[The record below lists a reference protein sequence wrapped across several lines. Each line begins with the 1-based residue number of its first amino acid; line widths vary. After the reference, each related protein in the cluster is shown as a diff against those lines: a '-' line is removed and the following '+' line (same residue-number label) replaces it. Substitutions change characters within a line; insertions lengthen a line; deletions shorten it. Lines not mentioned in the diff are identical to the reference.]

1 MENMKENKR
10 SLTIDIK
17 NLIVRWKDSDMT
29 VHKLGERKYLV
40 LKVETFF
47 MSSVRSAW
55 RISQPLSTHTGTCSE
70 RTTPKMCG

>member
-47 MSSVRSAW
+47 YVFSQ
-55 RISQPLSTHTGTCSE
+55 ISLADITTIVYTYRNLFGTDNS
-70 RTTPKMCG
+70 

>member
-40 LKVETFF
+40 LKVETIFYDF
-47 MSSVRSAW
+47 SQ
-55 RISQPLSTHTGTCSE
+55 ISLADITTIVYTYRNLFGTDNS
-70 RTTPKMCG
+70 